1 MFDFV
6 ADANI
11 KLVKALGLNTNLK
24 FSEIRSL
31 LDKKDIKVNGA
42 RVNKDV
48 SLKIGDT
55 ITVYASSSVLKT
67 ISTDSQFS
75 IVYEDANVI
84 VVDKY
89 KGVNSDK
96 VFDLLKTDRDE
107 VYYIHRL
114 DLNTDGLMIFAKN
127 QQSETELL
135 LGFKNRTFSKY
146 YLALIYGAFDSKS
159 GVLTDYLIKDKEN
172 SKVFITKNPDK
183 GSKVVTSYNTL
194 KRGEYTSL
202 VEVELLTGKT
212 HQIRAHLAFYGHFI
226 IGDGKYGQSA
236 VNNRL
241 GVTKQQLTSYK
252 LTLRFD
258 KDSVLSYL
266 DKKTFTLDKTIQV
279 Y

>member
-11 KLVKALGLNTNLK
+11 KLIKALGLNTDLK

-31 LDKKDIKVNGA
+31 LDKKDVKVNGV

-55 ITVYASSSVLKT
+55 VTVYAPNSLLKT
-67 ISTDSQFS
+67 LSADGLFY
-75 IVYEDANVI
+75 VLYEDDNVI
-84 VVDKY
+84 VVNKN

-96 VFDLLKTDRDE
+96 VFDLLKNDRAE

-114 DLNTDGLMIFAKN
+114 DLNTDGIMIFAKN
-127 QQSETELL
+127 KQSEAELL

-146 YLALIYGAFDSKS
+146 YLALVYGSFDNKS
-159 GVLTDYLIKDKEN
+159 GILTDYLIKDKDN

-183 GSKVVTSYNTL
+183 GSKVVTSYTTL
-194 KRGEYTSL
+194 QRGKQTSL

-226 IGDGKYGQSA
+226 IGDGKYGQSSI
-236 VNNRL
+236 NNLL
-241 GVTKQQLTSYK
+241 GVNKQQLTSYK
-252 LTLRFD
+252 LTLKFD
-258 KDSVLSYL
+258 KDSVLGYL
-266 DKKTFTLDKTIQV
+266 DKKTFTIDKKIQV

>member
-1 MFDFV
+1 
-6 ADANI
+6 
-11 KLVKALGLNTNLK
+11 
-24 FSEIRSL
+24 
-31 LDKKDIKVNGA
+31 
-42 RVNKDV
+42 
-48 SLKIGDT
+48 
-55 ITVYASSSVLKT
+55 
-67 ISTDSQFS
+67 
-75 IVYEDANVI
+75 
-84 VVDKY
+84 
-89 KGVNSDK
+89 
-96 VFDLLKTDRDE
+96 
-107 VYYIHRL
+107 
-114 DLNTDGLMIFAKN
+114 MIFALNEQAEK
-127 QQSETELL
+127 ELL
-135 LGFKNRTFSKY
+135 VGFKKRNFIK
-146 YLALIYGAFDSKS
+146 IYNAHVV
-159 GVLTDYLIKDKEN
+159 GVPKKQQAILTAYLIKDKEN

-194 KRGEYTSL
+194 KRGEHTSL